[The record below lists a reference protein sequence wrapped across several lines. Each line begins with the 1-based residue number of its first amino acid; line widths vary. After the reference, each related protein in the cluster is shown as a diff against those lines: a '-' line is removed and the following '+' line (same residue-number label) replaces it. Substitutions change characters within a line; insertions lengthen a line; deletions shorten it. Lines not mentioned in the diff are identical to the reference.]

1 MIIKH
6 YIVGPLMVNCFLIG
20 CEKTGI
26 AAVID
31 PGDEAEMLVRE
42 AGENNLR
49 IEQIVIT
56 HGHADHIGCAGEL
69 QELTGAKLYIHKEDS
84 EMLTDSAKN
93 FSLYYSTPLTAP
105 AADHYLE
112 EGVDHKIGE
121 LEFEIRHVPGHS
133 PGSVCL
139 VNDGFAIVGDT
150 VFAGS
155 IGRTDFPKC
164 SHDLLL
170 KSIRENIFTLPDDCQ
185 LFPGHGP
192 GTTVGEE
199 KKHNPFFN

>member
-1 MIIKH
+1 
-6 YIVGPLMVNCFLIG
+6 MVNCFLIG
-20 CEKTGI
+20 CEQTGI

-31 PGDEAEMLVRE
+31 PGDETEMLVRE
-42 AGENNLR
+42 AGENKLR
-49 IEQIVIT
+49 IEQIILT

-69 QELTGAKLYIHKEDS
+69 QELTGAKLYIHRADS
-84 EMLTDSAKN
+84 EMLTDAAKN

-105 AADHYLE
+105 AADHFLE
-112 EGVDHKIGE
+112 EGINHQIGE

-139 VNDGFAIVGDT
+139 VNEGFAIVGDT

-164 SHDLLL
+164 SHEVLLQ
-170 KSIRENIFTLPDDCQ
+170 SIREKIFTLPDDCQ